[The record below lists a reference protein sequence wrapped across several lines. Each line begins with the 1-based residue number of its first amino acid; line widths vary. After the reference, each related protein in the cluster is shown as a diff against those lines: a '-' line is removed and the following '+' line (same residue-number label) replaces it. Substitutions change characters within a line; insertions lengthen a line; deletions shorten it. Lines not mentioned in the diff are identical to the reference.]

1 MPKPKMK
8 SYKTLEI
15 KLPAEL
21 VEPIKDVT
29 STEGSWQRPFQ
40 SIRGALKKVG
50 DDYRKETMKVLRI
63 SFLSSLALELVAT
76 LSVALLAVTIGLR
89 LVSGSISLDT
99 GLFVLII
106 APEVYWPIR
115 QVANCAPS

>member
-1 MPKPKMK
+1 VPKPKMK

-50 DDYRKETMKVLRI
+50 DDWVARVAEKDIADMRKFSQNPNAGSYQRWSADILKLN
-63 SFLSSLALELVAT
+63 
-76 LSVALLAVTIGLR
+76 GL
-89 LVSGSISLDT
+89 
-99 GLFVLII
+99 
-106 APEVYWPIR
+106 
-115 QVANCAPS
+115 N